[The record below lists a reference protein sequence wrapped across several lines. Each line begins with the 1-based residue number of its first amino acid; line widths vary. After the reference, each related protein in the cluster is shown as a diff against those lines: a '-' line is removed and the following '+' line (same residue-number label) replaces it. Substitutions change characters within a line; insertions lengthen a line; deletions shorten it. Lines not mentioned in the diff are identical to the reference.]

1 MPLSRL
7 SDNLTPLD
15 GGMNTK
21 DGIGSMQLK
30 LRRLITSAETRFVEA
45 GQPAKVPLLRVVVT
59 AVIENPCVDRYV
71 ADLSPLVEAS
81 RGLGEQMA
89 QEAVKLLGGI
99 SVQSYGKAGLVG
111 VRGEQEHANALLTTV
126 FANPFRAV
134 IGGAAWISSVTKVG
148 GPGTPIDVP
157 LNCIDDV
164 YVRSHYDAIS
174 LCMPDTPMPDEI
186 ALIFCMASGGRLN
199 ARVGGL
205 SYAEARRAAAA
216 QS

>member
-1 MPLSRL
+1 ME
-7 SDNLTPLD
+7 
-15 GGMNTK
+15 
-21 DGIGSMQLK
+21 LK

-45 GQPAKVPLLRVVVT
+45 SQPAAQPLLRVVVT
-59 AVIENPCVDRYV
+59 AVIENPYVDRYV

-89 QEAVKLLGGI
+89 QQAVKLLAGTP
-99 SVQSYGKAGLVG
+99 VQSYGKAGLVG

-126 FANPFRAV
+126 FANPFRAA

-148 GPGTPIDVP
+148 APGTPIDVP

-174 LCMPDTPMPDEI
+174 LCLPDTPMPDEI
-186 ALIFCMASGGRLN
+186 ALVFCMSSGGRLN

-205 SYAEARRAAAA
+205 SYAEARRAAAVQA
-216 QS
+216 